1 MFKSYSV
8 FISLIIHN
16 NNTNHFHIIFLIGTC
31 VEFTLSDYQALELA
45 NVTLVLSGEVIPQSF
60 NVTVIAAA
68 CMSSSAPATG

>member
-16 NNTNHFHIIFLIGTC
+16 NNTNHFHIILFLIGTC

-45 NVTLVLSGEVIPQSF
+45 NVTLVLSGQVISQSF
-60 NVTVIAAA
+60 NDVTVIAAA
-68 CMSSSAPATG
+68 